1 MSGNPG
7 RVGPGRRR
15 LLRLATLAAPVLLGA
30 CATLPRPGPPPRVF
44 RLTPKTTFPEGL
56 AAVEWSLAV
65 SEPLAERALD
75 TDRIALVR
83 DGTEIAYFANAVW
96 SDRVP
101 SLIQILLV
109 QSFLA
114 SGAIAAVG
122 TDRDPLRPDYLLR
135 SVLTAFQ
142 VRETVDGRR
151 MVTVSLTATLL
162 RMPRRRVVAVERFA
176 AEYDIAARRMEAV
189 VDAFDE
195 ALGKVLKRVVLWT
208 LHVGE
213 ADYRRGTG

>member
-1 MSGNPG
+1 MKVLRPARRDLL
-7 RVGPGRRR
+7 RVGAAGVP
-15 LLRLATLAAPVLLGA
+15 LLLAG

-44 RLTPKTTFPEGL
+44 RLTPKTTFPEDL
-56 AAVEWSLAV
+56 PRVDWTLAV

-75 TDRIALVR
+75 TDRIALLR
-83 DGTEIAYFANAVW
+83 DGTEIAYFANVVW

-101 SLIQILLV
+101 ALVQILLV

-114 SGAIAAVG
+114 SGAVAAG

-142 VRETVDGRR
+142 VHESGDGARAA
-151 MVTVSLTATLL
+151 VVSLTATLL
-162 RMPRRRVVAVERFA
+162 RMPRREVVATERFRA
-176 AEYDIAARRMEAV
+176 VHPVGARRFEAV
-189 VDAFDE
+189 IAAFDE

-208 LHVGE
+208 LLVGE
-213 ADYRRGTG
+213 NNRRRTG

>member
-1 MSGNPG
+1 MNRSRFP
-7 RVGPGRRR
+7 RRHVLR
-15 LLRLATLAAPVLLGA
+15 GGLLAGGLLLAGCTP
-30 CATLPRPGPPPRVF
+30 LPRPGPPPRVF
-44 RLTPKTTFPEGL
+44 RPTPKTSFPEGL
-56 AAVEWSLAV
+56 PEVDWALAV

-75 TDRIALVR
+75 TDRIALLR
-83 DGTEIAYFANAVW
+83 DGTEIAYFAGAVW

-101 SLIQILLV
+101 ALIQILLV

-142 VRETVDGRR
+142 VRETAARR
-151 MVTVSLTATLL
+151 RSAVVALAATLL
-162 RMPRRRVVAVERFA
+162 RMPRRRVVASERFR
-176 AEYDIAARRMEAV
+176 AELPITERRMEAV
-189 VDAFDE
+189 VTAFDE
-195 ALGKVLKRVVLWT
+195 ALGKVLKRTVLWT

-213 ADYRRGTG
+213 ADHRRITA

>member
-1 MSGNPG
+1 MKAP
-7 RVGPGRRR
+7 RPARRD
-15 LLRLATLAAPVLLGA
+15 LLRLGAAAPLLLAA

-44 RLTPKTTFPEGL
+44 RLTPKTTFPPDL
-56 AAVEWSLAV
+56 PRVDWTVAV

-75 TDRIALVR
+75 TDRIALLR
-83 DGTEIAYFANAVW
+83 DGTEIAYFANVVW

-101 SLIQILLV
+101 ALVQILLV

-114 SGAIAAVG
+114 SGAVTAG

-142 VRETVDGRR
+142 VRQARDGGWTA
-151 MVTVSLTATLL
+151 VVSLTATLL
-162 RMPRRRVVAVERFA
+162 RMPRRRVVASERFRA
-176 AEYDIAARRMEAV
+176 AFPVEERRFEAV
-189 VDAFDE
+189 VTAFDE

-213 ADYRRGTG
+213 NDRRRGTA